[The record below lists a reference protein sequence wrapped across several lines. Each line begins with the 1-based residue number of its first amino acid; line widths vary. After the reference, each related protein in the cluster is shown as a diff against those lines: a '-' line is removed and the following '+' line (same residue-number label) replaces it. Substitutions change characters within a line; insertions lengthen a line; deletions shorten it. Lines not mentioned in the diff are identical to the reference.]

1 MILFVTFIFIV
12 FPIYSIPFS
21 LFASIRDYKNR
32 MIYLIELA
40 IGLAFLAYCWQP
52 EEIYDLYIWQNQAIS
67 LSRMTFKQFLEYSG
81 SNAEIINLFVKFIIG
96 KSNNVSLLQLFVVTS
111 GYINIFYI
119 LHDSCKN
126 AQINRFGYTIT
137 FIYVIVSLL
146 YLNFISGLFYTWAL
160 TITAL
165 GIYLYYSKN
174 KKMIS
179 IILFIVSILI
189 HTSMLFP
196 IIVFVM
202 FLLSKSNIN
211 YKSFVIILIICILP
225 NVLLPILSRYTNI
238 AIFNEIYIMYKG
250 YFLLDVYNE
259 MNSGGL
265 MFVNVL
271 MSIPLYLIYFFNKK
285 KVDKLGKLAVLL
297 NIVTWLLYLTAPIFV
312 RYVYLTVL
320 LFMTTFEKY
329 FDSKSENVAQANNKQ
344 ITFVLICFIEIIII
358 FYQFYLLK
366 DISIMKIISDNFCK
380 SLLSIFFD

>member
-1 MILFVTFIFIV
+1 
-12 FPIYSIPFS
+12 
-21 LFASIRDYKNR
+21 
-32 MIYLIELA
+32 
-40 IGLAFLAYCWQP
+40 
-52 EEIYDLYIWQNQAIS
+52 
-67 LSRMTFKQFLEYSG
+67 
-81 SNAEIINLFVKFIIG
+81 
-96 KSNNVSLLQLFVVTS
+96 
-111 GYINIFYI
+111 
-119 LHDSCKN
+119 
-126 AQINRFGYTIT
+126 
-137 FIYVIVSLL
+137 
-146 YLNFISGLFYTWAL
+146 
-160 TITAL
+160 
-165 GIYLYYSKN
+165 
-174 KKMIS
+174 
-179 IILFIVSILI
+179 
-189 HTSMLFP
+189 
-196 IIVFVM
+196 
-202 FLLSKSNIN
+202 
-211 YKSFVIILIICILP
+211 
-225 NVLLPILSRYTNI
+225 
-238 AIFNEIYIMYKG
+238 MYKG

>member
-1 MILFVTFIFIV
+1 MIFFVTFIFIV
-12 FPIYSIPFS
+12 FPIYSIPFAF
-21 LFASIRDYKNR
+21 LASIIDCKNR

-40 IGLAFLAYCWQP
+40 IALAFLAYCWQP
-52 EEIYDLYIWQNQAIS
+52 EEIYDLYLWHNQAIS
-67 LSRMTFKQFLEYSG
+67 LSQMNFKQFLEYAG

-96 KSNNVSLLQLFVVTS
+96 KSNNVSLLQLLVVAS

-119 LHDSCKN
+119 LHNSCKD

-137 FIYVIVSLL
+137 FIYVTVSLL

-174 KKMIS
+174 KKILP

-196 IIVFVM
+196 IFVFVM
-202 FLLSKSNIN
+202 FLLLKSNIN
-211 YKSFVIILIICILP
+211 YKSLVVICIISVLP
-225 NVLLPILSRYTNI
+225 NVILPILSKYTNI
-238 AIFNEIYIMYKG
+238 SIINEIYIMYKG

-265 MFVNVL
+265 MLANVL
-271 MSIPLYLIYFFNKK
+271 MSIPLYLIYFFDRK
-285 KVDKLGKLAVLL
+285 KVDKLGKLAILL
-297 NIVTWLLYLTAPIFV
+297 NIVTWLLYFTAPIFV
-312 RYVYLTVL
+312 RYIYITVL
-320 LFMTTFEKY
+320 LFMTTFERY
-329 FDSKSENVAQANNKQ
+329 FNSKSENSVQVNNKQ
-344 ITFVLICFIEIIII
+344 IIFVAICLIEAIII

-366 DISIMKIISDNFCK
+366 DISIIKIISDNFCK
-380 SLLSIFFD
+380 PLLSIFFD